1 MEVEKIPKKL
11 LMRLPVYL
19 NYVKSLPEST
29 QNISAT
35 QMARAL
41 GLGDVM
47 VRKDLAK
54 VSSGGR
60 RKLGYVRENLI
71 ADIEGFLDVP
81 ISTDAVVIGAGRLGQ
96 ALLDYEGFDKS
107 GLNIVAGFD
116 VNESVLYT
124 GTGKPIYPISQ
135 LAAFCRDNQIRIA
148 VITVPVEHAQAIC
161 DNAVSAGIVGI
172 WNFAPI
178 HLRVPPHVILQN
190 ENLAA
195 SLTSLRMQMRQL
207 EMRA

>member
-1 MEVEKIPKKL
+1 MEPEKIPKKL

-19 NYVKSLPEST
+19 NYVKSLPDST

-35 QMARAL
+35 QMAKAL

-71 ADIEGFLDVP
+71 ADLESFLDVP
-81 ISTDAVVIGAGRLGQ
+81 ICTDAVVIGAGRLGQ
-96 ALLDYEGFDKS
+96 ALLDYEGFGKS
-107 GLNIVAGFD
+107 GLNILAGFD
-116 VNESVLYT
+116 LNETVCYT
-124 GTGKPIYPISQ
+124 SAGKPIYPVGQ
-135 LAAFCRDNQIRIA
+135 LKEFCRENRIRIA
-148 VITVPVEHAQAIC
+148 VLTVPLEHAQTTC
-161 DNAVSAGIVGI
+161 DLAVAAGMDAI

-178 HLRVPPHVILQN
+178 HLRVPGHVVLQN

-195 SLTSLRMQMRQL
+195 SLTSLRMQLRTQ
-207 EMRA
+207 EKGA

>member
-1 MEVEKIPKKL
+1 MESERIPKKL

-35 QMARAL
+35 QMAKAL

-60 RKLGYVRENLI
+60 RKLGYIRENLI

-81 ISTDAVVIGAGRLGQ
+81 VCTDAVVIGAGRMGQ
-96 ALLDYEGFDKS
+96 ALLDYEGFGKS
-107 GLNIVAGFD
+107 GLNILAGFD
-116 VNESVLYT
+116 LNETLQHTSS
-124 GTGKPIYPISQ
+124 GKPIYPV
-135 LAAFCRDNQIRIA
+135 AALKEFCQRNHIRIA
-148 VITVPVEHAQAIC
+148 VITVPVGAAQATC
-161 DNAVSAGIVGI
+161 DLAIEAGIDAV

-178 HLRVPPHVILQN
+178 HLRVPGDVVVQN

-195 SLTSLRMQMRQL
+195 SLTALRMQLQAEER
-207 EMRA
+207 RT

>member
-1 MEVEKIPKKL
+1 MESEKIPKKL

-19 NYVKSLPEST
+19 NYVKSLPETT

-60 RKLGYVRENLI
+60 RKLGYVREKLI
-71 ADIEGFLDVP
+71 TDIERFLDVP
-81 ISTDAVVIGAGRLGQ
+81 VSTDAIVIGAGRLGQ

-107 GLNIVAGFD
+107 GLNIMAGFD
-116 VNESVLYT
+116 LNDTIRYT
-124 GTGKPIYPISQ
+124 SANKPIYPVEQ
-135 LAAFCRDNQIRIA
+135 LAAFCRDNHIRIA
-148 VITVPVEHAQAIC
+148 VITVPVEHAQDSC
-161 DNAVSAGIVGI
+161 DKAVAAGIDAI

-178 HLRVPPHVILQN
+178 HLRVPAHVILQN

-195 SLTSLRMQMRQL
+195 SLTSLRMQMRHM
-207 EMRA
+207 EKRA

>member
-1 MEVEKIPKKL
+1 MTSEKIPSKL
-11 LMRLPVYL
+11 LMRLPIYL

-35 QMARAL
+35 QMAKAL

-60 RKLGYVRENLI
+60 RKLGYLRETLT
-71 ADIEGFLDVP
+71 ADIERFLDVP
-81 ISTDAVVIGAGRLGQ
+81 VTTDAVVIGAGRLGQ

-107 GLNIVAGFD
+107 GLNIMAGFD
-116 VNESVLYT
+116 LTDSVRYT
-124 GTGKPIYPISQ
+124 SSGHPIYPVEQ
-135 LAAFCRDNQIRIA
+135 LASFCRDNQIRIA
-148 VITVPVEHAQAIC
+148 VITVPVDQAQACC
-161 DNAVSAGIVGI
+161 DKAVEAGIDAI

-178 HLRVPPHVILQN
+178 HLRVPSHVILQN

-195 SLTSLRMQMRQL
+195 SLTSLRMQLRHMEKL
-207 EMRA
+207 A

>member
-1 MEVEKIPKKL
+1 MEPEKIPKKL

-19 NYVKSLPEST
+19 NYVKSLPDST

-35 QMARAL
+35 QMAKAL

-71 ADIEGFLDVP
+71 EDLESFLDVP
-81 ISTDAVVIGAGRLGQ
+81 ICTDAVVIGAGRLGQ
-96 ALLDYEGFDKS
+96 ALLDYEGFGKS
-107 GLNIVAGFD
+107 GLNILAGFD
-116 VNESVLYT
+116 LNETVCYT
-124 GTGKPIYPISQ
+124 SAGKPIYPVGQ
-135 LAAFCRDNQIRIA
+135 LKEFCRENRIRIA
-148 VITVPVEHAQAIC
+148 VLTVPLEHAQTTC
-161 DNAVSAGIVGI
+161 DLAVAAGMDAI

-178 HLRVPPHVILQN
+178 HLRVPGHVVLHN

-195 SLTSLRMQMRQL
+195 SLTSLRMQLRTQ
-207 EMRA
+207 EKGA

>member
-1 MEVEKIPKKL
+1 MESEKIPKKL

-19 NYVKSLPEST
+19 NYVKSLPETT

-60 RKLGYVRENLI
+60 RKLGYVREKLI
-71 ADIEGFLDVP
+71 TDIERFLDVP
-81 ISTDAVVIGAGRLGQ
+81 VSTDAIVIGAGRLGQ

-107 GLNIVAGFD
+107 GLNIMAGFD
-116 VNESVLYT
+116 LNDTVRYT
-124 GTGKPIYPISQ
+124 SANKPIYPVEQ
-135 LAAFCRDNQIRIA
+135 LATFCQDNHIRIA
-148 VITVPVEHAQAIC
+148 VITVPVEHAQDSC
-161 DNAVSAGIVGI
+161 DKAVAAGIDAI

-178 HLRVPPHVILQN
+178 HLRVPAHVILQS

-195 SLTSLRMQMRQL
+195 SLTSLRMRMRHM
-207 EMRA
+207 EKRA

>member
-1 MEVEKIPKKL
+1 MEAERIPKKL

-19 NYVKSLPEST
+19 NYVKSLPESA

-71 ADIEGFLDVP
+71 ADIESFLDVP
-81 ISTDAVVIGAGRLGQ
+81 VSTKAVVIGAGRLGQ
-96 ALLDYEGFDKS
+96 ALLDYQGFDKS
-107 GLNIVAGFD
+107 GLNIMAGFD
-116 VNESVLYT
+116 LHETIRYT
-124 GTGKPIYPISQ
+124 SAGKPIYPIDQ
-135 LAAFCRDNQIRIA
+135 LLTFCREHHIRIA
-148 VITVPVEHAQAIC
+148 VITVPVDQAQVTC
-161 DNAVSAGIVGI
+161 DNAIAAGIDAI

-178 HLRVPPHVILQN
+178 HLRVPPHVIVQN

-195 SLTSLRMQMRQL
+195 SLTALRMQLRIQ
-207 EMRA
+207 EKGA

>member
-1 MEVEKIPKKL
+1 MEPEKIPKKL

-35 QMARAL
+35 QMAKAL

-60 RKLGYVRENLI
+60 RKLGYLRENLI
-71 ADIEGFLDVP
+71 ADIERFLDVP
-81 ISTDAVVIGAGRLGQ
+81 MCTDAVVIGAGRLGQ
-96 ALLDYEGFDKS
+96 ALLDYEGFGKS
-107 GLNIVAGFD
+107 GLNILAGFD
-116 VNESVLYT
+116 LNESVRYT
-124 GTGKPIYPISQ
+124 TDGKPIYPIGQ
-135 LAAFCRDNQIRIA
+135 LRDFCRKNYIRIA
-148 VITVPVEHAQAIC
+148 VITVPSGQAQITCDLAIESGI
-161 DNAVSAGIVGI
+161 SAI

-178 HLRVPPHVILQN
+178 HLRVPGDVILQN

-195 SLTSLRMQMRQL
+195 SLTALRMQLQD
-207 EMRA
+207 EEKRA

>member
-1 MEVEKIPKKL
+1 MTSEKIPSKL
-11 LMRLPVYL
+11 LMRLPIYL

-35 QMARAL
+35 QMAKAL

-60 RKLGYVRENLI
+60 RKLGYLRETLA
-71 ADIEGFLDVP
+71 ADIERFLDVP
-81 ISTDAVVIGAGRLGQ
+81 VTTDAVVIGAGRLGQ
-96 ALLDYEGFDKS
+96 ALLDYEGFGKS
-107 GLNIVAGFD
+107 GLNIMAGFD
-116 VNESVLYT
+116 LNDSVRYT
-124 GTGKPIYPISQ
+124 SSGHPIYPVEQ
-135 LAAFCRDNQIRIA
+135 FAGFCRDNQIRIA
-148 VITVPVEHAQAIC
+148 VLTVPVDQAQACC
-161 DNAVSAGIVGI
+161 DKAVEAGISAI

-178 HLRVPPHVILQN
+178 HLRVPSHVILQN

-195 SLTSLRMQMRQL
+195 SLTSLRMQLRHMEKL
-207 EMRA
+207 A

>member
-1 MEVEKIPKKL
+1 MEIEKIPKKL

-124 GTGKPIYPISQ
+124 GTGKPIYPIGQ
-135 LAAFCRDNQIRIA
+135 FTAFCRDNQIRIA
-148 VITVPVEHAQAIC
+148 VITVPVEHAQTIC
-161 DNAVSAGIVGI
+161 DNAVSAGIEGI
-172 WNFAPI
+172 WNFAPV

>member
-1 MEVEKIPKKL
+1 MEPERIPKKL

-19 NYVKSLPEST
+19 NYAKSLPEST

-35 QMARAL
+35 QMAKAL

-71 ADIEGFLDVP
+71 TDIEGFLDVP
-81 ISTDAVVIGAGRLGQ
+81 VCTDAVVIGAGRMGQ
-96 ALLDYEGFDKS
+96 ALLDYEGFGKS
-107 GLNIVAGFD
+107 GLNILAGFD
-116 VNESVLYT
+116 LNETVQYT
-124 GTGKPIYPISQ
+124 SSGKPIYPISQ
-135 LAAFCRDNQIRIA
+135 LKEFCRAHQIRIA
-148 VITVPVEHAQAIC
+148 VITVPVGAAQSTC
-161 DNAVSAGIVGI
+161 DQAVEAGIDAI
-172 WNFAPI
+172 WNFASI
-178 HLRVPPHVILQN
+178 HLRVPGHVVVQN

-195 SLTSLRMQMRQL
+195 SLTALRMQLQAVER
-207 EMRA
+207 RA